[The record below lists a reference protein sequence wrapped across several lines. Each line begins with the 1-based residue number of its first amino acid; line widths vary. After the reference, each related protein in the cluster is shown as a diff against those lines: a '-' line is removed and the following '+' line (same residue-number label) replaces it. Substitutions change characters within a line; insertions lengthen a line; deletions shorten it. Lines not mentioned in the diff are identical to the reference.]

1 MTGIERRLAEA
12 ARLGFVRATSPIAA
26 AARAVTRAT
35 LPSRIGLSAVPKFW
49 TAHSFTGVGV
59 ASMTVEP
66 TASTGDAEG
75 LTNAATR

>member
-1 MTGIERRLAEA
+1 MRD
-12 ARLGFVRATSPIAA
+12 TSPIAA
-26 AARAVTRAT
+26 AARTTTRVT
-35 LPSRIGLSAVPKFW
+35 LPSRIGLSLVPKFW

-66 TASTGDAEG
+66 TASTGEAEG